1 MSQSREKVIYSSQ
14 VYGDKDDG
22 KIWIV
27 GCQKELNET
36 FATPLI
42 VEQPVSKLAHWITT
56 CERGDSSLGHPK
68 IIYKLRQRNKGG
80 EIWLLWPRFKQNH
93 Q

>member
-1 MSQSREKVIYSSQ
+1 MSQSREKVIYTSQ

-36 FATPLI
+36 FATRLI
-42 VEQPVSKLAHWITT
+42 AERPVSKLTHWIPT
-56 CERGDSSLGHPK
+56 CERGDSPLGHPK
-68 IIYKLRQRNKGG
+68 IVYKFRQRSKGG
-80 EIWLLWPRFKQNH
+80 DI
-93 Q
+93 